1 MKLNNE
7 DKRRLEEVFWMQS
20 LPNWAGMSFD
30 EIVEE
35 RYSVAAARK
44 IRGTYNKINTIA
56 NDWDIDRY
64 DVMEYVKGNIYNVS
78 TLLIFL
84 LMNCRNT
91 QMSASD
97 LSSIIYETT
106 GTTIYSEDLKPMLFG
121 LDSITQCDPIS
132 YTDTYG
138 IDCLTVKK

>member
-7 DKRRLEEVFWMQS
+7 DKRRLEEVIWMS
-20 LPNWAGMSFD
+20 GMPNWTGKTFD
-30 EIVEE
+30 EMVDG

-64 DVMEYVKGNIYNVS
+64 DVIEYVKGNIYNVS
-78 TLLIFL
+78 TLLLFL

-91 QMSASD
+91 QTNAVD
-97 LSSIIYETT
+97 LSKLIYETT

-121 LDSITQCDPIS
+121 LDSMTQCDPIS
-132 YTDTYG
+132 YNDTFG
-138 IDCLTVKK
+138 VDCLTVKK